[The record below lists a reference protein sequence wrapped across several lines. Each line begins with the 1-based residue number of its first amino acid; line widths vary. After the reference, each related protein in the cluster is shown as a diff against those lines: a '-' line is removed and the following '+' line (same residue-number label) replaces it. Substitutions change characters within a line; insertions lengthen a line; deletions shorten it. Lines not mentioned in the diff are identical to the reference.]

1 MKYIL
6 IIIALWL
13 IVTIISVLM
22 AINKQKH
29 FNNHGQLFLD
39 MDLKDVISLMGKSYD
54 KKKVEDHE
62 DYEWKIMNKQF
73 RGINDVIVSV
83 KDNKVINIQKQRK
96 NF

>member
-39 MDLKDVISLMGKSYD
+39 MDLKDVISLMGTSYD

-83 KDNKVINIQKQRK
+83 KDNKVIDIQKQRK

>member
-13 IVTIISVLM
+13 IITIISVLM

-39 MDLKDVISLMGKSYD
+39 MDLKDVISLMGTSYE

-62 DYEWKIMNKQF
+62 DYEWKIMNKQY
-73 RGINDVIVSV
+73 RGINDIIVSV
-83 KDNKVINIQKQRK
+83 KDNKVIDIQKQRK
-96 NF
+96 NL

>member
-6 IIIALWL
+6 IIITLWL

-39 MDLKDVISLMGKSYD
+39 MDLKDVISLMGTSYD

-73 RGINDVIVSV
+73 RGINDVVVSV
-83 KDNKVINIQKQRK
+83 KDNKVIDIKKQRK